1 VNALLAFRL
10 KRIEFD
16 LEVAQ
21 RRVND
26 VLHEG
31 NVEYL
36 FRSPLFRH
44 CPPTLAAPRVQ
55 ETYLMSDVTV
65 LLHEA
70 AAAAMGIVA
79 DLKGKIVALEPAIA
93 ADFAGVVSG
102 AETLANNLTAQA
114 ATALQAEAAA
124 IPTFGP
130 AVAAALALAEPTI
143 VADLKADY
151 AKLGAFLDTLEQKA
165 VSAVLAKA

>member
-1 VNALLAFRL
+1 
-10 KRIEFD
+10 
-16 LEVAQ
+16 
-21 RRVND
+21 
-26 VLHEG
+26 
-31 NVEYL
+31 
-36 FRSPLFRH
+36 
-44 CPPTLAAPRVQ
+44 
-55 ETYLMSDVTV
+55 MSDVTV